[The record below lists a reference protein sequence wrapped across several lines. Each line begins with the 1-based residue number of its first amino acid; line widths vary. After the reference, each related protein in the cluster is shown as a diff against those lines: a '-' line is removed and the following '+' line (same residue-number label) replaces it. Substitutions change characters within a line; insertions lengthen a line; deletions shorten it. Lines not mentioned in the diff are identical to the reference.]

1 MKKDNA
7 TEKLAE
13 IPFYDVKLDLLYF
26 AALQHKPSENQRDV
40 DGYNENTFIPLCFKQ
55 DKLKWAN
62 EWLEAIQQEEEQ
74 EEEEQKNQRLSQAQ
88 KDRILQEQIKQKLT
102 ILKKEKEKKE
112 MEIDNFNQ
120 TLSDLKKEIMIYEIK
135 NKLLQKLIEEKQS
148 EYQNYVD
155 RFYMKEL

>member
-1 MKKDNA
+1 MKKDN
-7 TEKLAE
+7 TTQKLAE
-13 IPFYDVKLDLLYF
+13 IPFQDVKLDLLYF
-26 AALQHKPSENQRDV
+26 AAVQQKPSGNSRDA
-40 DGYNENTFIPLCFKQ
+40 DGFNENTFIPLCFKQ
-55 DKLKWAN
+55 DKLKWVN
-62 EWLEAIQQEEEQ
+62 EWLEAIEQ
-74 EEEEQKNQRLSQAQ
+74 EEEEEQENQRVSQAQ
-88 KDRILQEQIKQKLT
+88 KDRILQEQLKQKLA

-135 NKLLQKLIEEKQS
+135 NKLLQKLIEEKQN

>member
-7 TEKLAE
+7 TQKLAD
-13 IPFYDVKLDLLYF
+13 IPFQDVKLDLLYF
-26 AALQHKPSENQRDV
+26 AAVQQKPHGNQRDT
-40 DGYNENTFIPLCFKQ
+40 DGYNENTYIPLCFKQ
-55 DKLKWAN
+55 EKLKWVN
-62 EWLEAIQQEEEQ
+62 EWIEAIEQ
-74 EEEEQKNQRLSQAQ
+74 EEEEEQENQRVSQAQ
-88 KDRILQEQIKQKLT
+88 KDRILQEQLKQKLT

-135 NKLLQKLIEEKQS
+135 NKLLQKLIEEKKND
-148 EYQNYVD
+148 YQNYVD